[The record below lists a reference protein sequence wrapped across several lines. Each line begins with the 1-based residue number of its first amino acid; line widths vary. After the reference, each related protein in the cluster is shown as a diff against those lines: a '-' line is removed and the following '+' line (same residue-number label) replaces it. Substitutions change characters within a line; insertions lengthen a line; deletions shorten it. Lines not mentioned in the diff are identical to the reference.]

1 MRISDWSSDVCS
13 SDLKMQ
19 GFDARWSASGGFGY
33 KVVDTRAMTLNL
45 KAGPA
50 WLHTD
55 FIRQPDDDE
64 LTGLAGLD
72 FGWQLS
78 PAIKLTQAASTIVGE
93 TTTSTSS
100 LTALNAKLSGG
111 LSARIAYSAALDTHP
126 PTGVERFDTMTR
138 FTLVDRKSTRLNSS
152 H

>member
-1 MRISDWSSDVCS
+1 MWHNLFFVKQKTAYELRISDWSSDVCS
-13 SDLKMQ
+13 SDL
-19 GFDARWSASGGFGY
+19 
-33 KVVDTRAMTLNL
+33 
-45 KAGPA
+45 
-50 WLHTD
+50 
-55 FIRQPDDDE
+55 DDE

-138 FTLVDRKSTRLNSS
+138 FPLVYGF
-152 H
+152 